1 MLLLLNVRALRDL
14 LRKFGWG
21 GLHAASAV
29 GDSSTALSPII
40 GYDKAS
46 KIAHLT
52 NDEGRKEAAL
62 QSGKIVNQVPVPMSR
77 SVRSASMTMR

>member
-46 KIAHLT
+46 KSLISQMMKA
-52 NDEGRKEAAL
+52 GRK
-62 QSGKIVNQVPVPMSR
+62 PR
-77 SVRSASMTMR
+77 SSPAKS